1 MGQAKNGGLEFP
13 MMAVWVMTLKTID
26 RRGADE
32 RNTLGGSL
40 SQHQRRNERQRGQLL
55 QYLDWGPR

>member
-1 MGQAKNGGLEFP
+1 